1 MKTDYI
7 YLYNNSFISFLNL
20 MKELIKNKIIPL
32 NIKNLDYQKTLIDE
46 TIYLNIDDNED
57 IINEIIGKVGI
68 NIFNTIYYIFISN
81 NENKEIII
89 FHFFIHSLKYKNKI
103 FYMRNIKSVNEA
115 LKISKYVSHE
125 NHKFKGFL
133 RFKELENNVLYA
145 EFTPE
150 NNILFLLSKHF
161 QERLKNEYWI
171 IKDVKRK
178 IISVYD
184 KKEFI
189 ILNENEFIL
198 HTSKLSDEEESIE
211 EMWKCFYKTI
221 GIKERKNDRCR
232 MNFMPKKY
240 WKYITEVRDEYEK
253 SCGQFRVKTKNE

>member
-1 MKTDYI
+1 MKTEYI
-7 YLYNNSFISFLNL
+7 YLYNNSFISLLNL
-20 MKELIKNKIIPL
+20 IKELVKNKIIPL

-46 TIYLNIDDNED
+46 VIYLNIEED
-57 IINEIIGKVGI
+57 ENIINEFINKVGI
-68 NIFNTIYYIFISN
+68 DIFNTIYYVFLSN

-103 FYMRNIKSVNEA
+103 FYMRNIKSVSEA
-115 LKISKYVSHE
+115 LKISKYVGHE

-145 EFTPE
+145 EFSPE
-150 NNILFLLSKHF
+150 NDILFLLSKHF
-161 QERLKNEYWI
+161 EKRLKNEYWI

-178 IISVYD
+178 IVSIYD

-189 ILNENEFIL
+189 ILNDDEFVI
-198 HTSKLSDEEESIE
+198 HTSNLSSEEEHIE
-211 EMWKCFYKTI
+211 EMWKSFYKTI
-221 GIKERKNDRCR
+221 GIKERKNERGR

-240 WKYITEVRDEYEK
+240 WKYITEVIDEYEK
-253 SCGQFRVKTKNE
+253 SGR